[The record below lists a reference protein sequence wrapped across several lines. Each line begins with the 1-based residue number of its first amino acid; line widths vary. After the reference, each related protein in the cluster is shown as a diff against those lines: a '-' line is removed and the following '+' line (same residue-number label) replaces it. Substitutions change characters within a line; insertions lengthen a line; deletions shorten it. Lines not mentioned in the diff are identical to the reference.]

1 MCEIMNV
8 RNRQIINRLRLS
20 IRFYRHCFLY
30 FQLLFWGCFALT
42 LTAQQAIVR
51 PASLPDLEKIA
62 LAKNLGLLVGRLD
75 VAQAQSDVVTAGL
88 RPNPVATLNADI
100 LPIPGEGFDPNGK
113 QYGLSVALPFE
124 MGGKREYRLEN
135 AQNLVI
141 AQRYQVLNTARQT
154 LLAVRL
160 AYYDVLGAQEQLAIA
175 DANLE
180 SYRKLVSLNETRFKA
195 NQISQTEFSRSELA
209 YEQADLQR
217 REAAL
222 TYTKAQRALRFA
234 VGYSDAEPSAS
245 QDLTFIEK
253 LAPLVRDSLAAVS
266 LMPLQIRALER
277 RYDVLA
283 ARTLR
288 TAAESNQ
295 RLQDANAIPDIS
307 IAPEY
312 TMQQGVKM
320 YGVTGAVPLPFN
332 NRNDGERQKAT
343 FRLQQAEQQIALA
356 ELTVRNEV
364 QIAFA
369 EFQTRLGSLQRFHI
383 GSRSGNGA
391 ATTGQIGILT
401 RANDIKT
408 ASELAYKA
416 GSISLLEFLDA
427 VRVYNDIYK
436 SYVDAVVQFNKS
448 AMTLDA
454 ALGADTITLD

>member
-1 MCEIMNV
+1 MT
-8 RNRQIINRLRLS
+8 LRECQAPNS
-20 IRFYRHCFLY
+20 SRVIIRFYPYLILCI
-30 FQLLFWGCFALT
+30 QLLAVSCLV
-42 LTAQQAIVR
+42 AQQVPVR
-51 PASLPDLEKIA
+51 RMSLSDLEKIA
-62 LAKNLGLLVGRLD
+62 LTKNLGLLVGRLD

-154 LLAVRL
+154 LLAVRM
-160 AYYDVLGAQEQLAIA
+160 AYYDVLGAQEQLSIA
-175 DANLE
+175 EANLE
-180 SYRKLVSLNETRFKA
+180 SYRRLVLLNETRFKA
-195 NQISQTEFSRSELA
+195 NQISQTELSRSELA
-209 YEQADLQR
+209 FEQADLQR

-222 TYTKAQRALRFA
+222 TYTKAQRALRLA
-234 VGYSDAEPSAS
+234 VGYGDTEADAS
-245 QDLTFIEK
+245 QDLTPVEK
-253 LAPLVRDSLAAVS
+253 LTPLVRDSLLAAG
-266 LMPLQIRALER
+266 LIPLQTRAVER

-295 RLQDANAIPDIS
+295 RLQEANAVPDIS
-307 IAPEY
+307 IAPEF
-312 TMQQGVKM
+312 TMQQGVAM

-343 FRLQQAEQQIALA
+343 FRLQQTEQQIALA

-369 EFQTRLGSLQRFHI
+369 EFQTRVGSLQSFRI

-416 GSISLLEFLDA
+416 GSISLLEYLDA
-427 VRVYNDIYK
+427 VRIYNDIYK
-436 SYVDAVVQFNKS
+436 SYIDAVVQFNKS
-448 AMTLDA
+448 AITLDA
-454 ALGADTITLD
+454 VLGTDALTLD